1 MSRGLGLTAT
11 LVALASL
18 SSHSTGAN
26 TPTSDGDFGKDDGR
40 KFEPGNRAQYLRGGW
55 FGLPIPD
62 YQSSREPLPAYDG
75 KTRTEGAAKGQK
87 RLTRAQRKAGKGR
100 DKS

>member
-18 SSHSTGAN
+18 SSYSPNTN

-40 KFEPGNRAQYLRGGW
+40 KFEPGNRAQYLRGGY
-55 FGLPIPD
+55 FGLQIPD

-87 RLTRAQRKAGKGR
+87 RLTRAQRKAGKGKVR
-100 DKS
+100 P

>member
-18 SSHSTGAN
+18 SSYASGTN
-26 TPTSDGDFGKDDGR
+26 TPTPDGDFTKDDGR
-40 KFEPGNRAQYLRGGW
+40 KFEPGNRAQSLRGGY
-55 FGLPIPD
+55 FGLQIPD
-62 YQSSREPLPAYDG
+62 YHSHGDPLPAYDG

-87 RLTRAQRKAGKGR
+87 RLTRAQRKAEKGKGR
-100 DKS
+100 

>member
-18 SSHSTGAN
+18 SSYSTGAN
-26 TPTSDGDFGKDDGR
+26 TPTSDGAFTKDDGR

-75 KTRTEGAAKGQK
+75 KYRTTQIAKGQK

-100 DKS
+100 GKP